1 MPMRLLVALALLL
14 VGLAGPVSAQS
25 NPAAHPAVV
34 VELFTSEGCSSC
46 PPADALLVELEQQ
59 PLADVEVVPLGFHVD
74 YWNQLGWKDRFS
86 THQFTQRQNEYAR
99 RFGLD
104 SVYTPE
110 IVVDGRFDAV
120 GSDAA
125 EVRQRIAQA
134 ARAPKAT
141 VGLACDGSDVKVSV
155 SGATSSAAQVWLAL
169 TETGLSTNVGGG
181 ENSGA
186 QLHHAAVV
194 RSLKLLGTMKGG
206 EFSARQPLTV
216 SPQWQAANLRVVAFV
231 QDAGGAILGAASVP
245 APQVAAR
252 R

>member
-1 MPMRLLVALALLL
+1 MRLLVASLALILS
-14 VGLAGPVSAQS
+14 LAGLVSAQS
-25 NPAAHPAVV
+25 NSSAHPAVV

-46 PPADALLVELEQQ
+46 PPADALLVRLEQQ
-59 PLADVEVVPLGFHVD
+59 PLGDVEVVPLGFHVD
-74 YWNQLGWKDRFS
+74 YWNELGWKDRFS
-86 THQFTQRQNEYAR
+86 SHQFTERQNDYAR

-125 EVRQRIAQA
+125 EVRQRIEEA
-134 ARAPKAT
+134 ARGQKAD
-141 VGLACDGSDVKVSV
+141 VQVASEGSDVKVSV
-155 SGATSSAAQVWLAL
+155 SGAISSSAQVWLAV
-169 TETGLSTNVGGG
+169 TETRLSTNVGAG

-194 RSLKLLGTMKGG
+194 RSLKLLGNTTGG
-206 EFSARQPLTV
+206 EFNARQRLTLL
-216 SPQWQAANLRVVAFV
+216 PEWQMANLRVVVFV
-231 QDAGGAILGAASVP
+231 QDPGGAMLGAASASV
-245 APQVAAR
+245 AQVAGR